1 MADYSKIDVGDEVP
15 GLEATFTLDDV
26 RGFLGA
32 WNGRGGDSPM
42 GGRFTDAAAAQREGF
57 GGGNAIVPGRM
68 GLSYLA
74 RALMEWLPEGRIEK
88 LDVVF
93 RSPTFQNTKHTASG
107 IVTDRNEG
115 EKDIRLEL
123 DVYLEREDGQRPQRG
138 AAIVVLPKA

>member
-1 MADYSKIDVGDEVP
+1 MTDYTKVDVGDEVP
-15 GLEATFTLDDV
+15 GIDATFTIDDV

-32 WNGRGGDSPM
+32 WTGRGDGAM

-68 GLSYLA
+68 GLAYLA
-74 RALMEWLPEGRIEK
+74 RALMEWIPEGRIEK

-93 RSPTFQNTKHTASG
+93 RSPTFQNTKHTATG
-107 IVTDRNEG
+107 IVTDRNEDDSG
-115 EKDIRLEL
+115 IRLEL

-138 AAIVVLPKA
+138 AAILVLPKS